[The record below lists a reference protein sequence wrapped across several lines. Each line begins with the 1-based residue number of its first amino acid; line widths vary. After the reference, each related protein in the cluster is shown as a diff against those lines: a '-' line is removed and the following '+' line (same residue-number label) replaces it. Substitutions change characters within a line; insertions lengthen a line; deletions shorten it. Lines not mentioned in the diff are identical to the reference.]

1 MRTTG
6 KSEHADVVILDG
18 ASFPQEIT
26 ILVVAVK
33 TRVRAPCVVLSQDLP
48 LNDVKRL
55 IELNV
60 KALIEQP
67 PTSERFAGELRA
79 ALERLKK

>member
-1 MRTTG
+1 
-6 KSEHADVVILDG
+6 
-18 ASFPQEIT
+18 
-26 ILVVAVK
+26 
-33 TRVRAPCVVLSQDLP
+33 LSQDLP

-60 KALIEQP
+60 KALIDQP

-79 ALERLKK
+79 ALERVKK